1 MTRGLSGG
9 YHFSINL
16 PKYVSVL
23 VLITGLI
30 FVLAMSGCAS
40 IGPDSVPRDRID
52 YADAMADSWKDQLV
66 LNIVRLRYG
75 DTPSFMDVSSVVAS
89 YTLQGQTQAGAITNF
104 GIPSKTTTLPNTIGS
119 VSAIGAYA
127 DRPTIS
133 YTPLSG
139 KKFAQSLLTPIPPS
153 AIFSLISAGYA
164 ADFVLP
170 TTVRAL
176 NGMYNHSFQTGVR
189 RPADPDFYPLVAAIR
204 RLQLSRAVTIQVK
217 KRGADES
224 VIAIFGDRNKPELKK
239 DIDFIQRTLKVKP
252 LNGEIILSYGAVP
265 HQANE
270 LAVLSR
276 SMIEMMIEMSAD
288 IVVPLQHVSNGRT
301 YANTVDGSTPSD
313 AAPVKIYS
321 GASAPS
327 DAFAKVRYRDTWYW
341 VSDSD
346 FLSKRSLTLMLL
358 FFSLAETGVVPS
370 APVLTIPVQ

>member
-133 YTPLSG
+133 YTPL
-139 KKFAQSLLTPIPPS
+139 KPADADPAERYF
-153 AIFSLISAGYA
+153 F
-164 ADFVLP
+164 ADF
-170 TTVRAL
+170 
-176 NGMYNHSFQTGVR
+176 G
-189 RPADPDFYPLVAAIR
+189 
-204 RLQLSRAVTIQVK
+204 RLCSGLCFT
-217 KRGADES
+217 D
-224 VIAIFGDRNKPELKK
+224 N
-239 DIDFIQRTLKVKP
+239 
-252 LNGEIILSYGAVP
+252 
-265 HQANE
+265 
-270 LAVLSR
+270 
-276 SMIEMMIEMSAD
+276 SACTER
-288 IVVPLQHVSNGRT
+288 HVQ
-301 YANTVDGSTPSD
+301 P
-313 AAPVKIYS
+313 
-321 GASAPS
+321 
-327 DAFAKVRYRDTWYW
+327 
-341 VSDSD
+341 
-346 FLSKRSLTLMLL
+346 
-358 FFSLAETGVVPS
+358 
-370 APVLTIPVQ
+370 